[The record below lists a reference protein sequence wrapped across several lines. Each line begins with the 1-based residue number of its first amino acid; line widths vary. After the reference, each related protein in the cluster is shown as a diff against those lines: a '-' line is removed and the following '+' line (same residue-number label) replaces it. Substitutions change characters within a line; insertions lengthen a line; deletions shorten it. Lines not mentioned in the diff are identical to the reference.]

1 MSFLD
6 RIGKIFGKREERLP
20 EPVIPSAMEPTKF
33 ETTAESATID
43 NVKAKMDLVL
53 TQLDSLRVQYQVLN
67 EKVTTMEK
75 ILQEL
80 YKMAKS

>member
-1 MSFLD
+1 MSILN
-6 RIGKIFGKREERLP
+6 RIIGIFGKREEKLP
-20 EPVIPSAMEPTKF
+20 EPEIPLTETPKF
-33 ETTAESATID
+33 DITPEIATIE
-43 NVKAKMDLVL
+43 NVRTKMDLVL

-67 EKVTTMEK
+67 EKVTNMER